1 MQPQYT
7 CIIVDDNEV
16 DRLTTVA
23 FARRY
28 PFLKLIAIVASAEEA
43 LSIASN
49 QPIDILLL
57 DIDMPG
63 LNGMELRDQLSNIP
77 ACIFITSFSD
87 YAVESFERE
96 ALDFLVKPLKADRFA
111 RAMERLQEYMI
122 LRTKA
127 SLFDNA
133 LGGDTIFIKDGHQQV
148 KINLYEVIYLE
159 ALKDYTSIVTPARKY
174 CVLSPLGNLLKDRN
188 FQSFLRIHRSYAV
201 QKHYVNKVTSSAV
214 IINGLQLPVGRSYK
228 ESLTD
233 LYT

>member
-1 MQPQYT
+1 MQPCYT

-28 PFLKLIAIVASAEEA
+28 PFLKITAIVASAEEA
-43 LSIASN
+43 LSIASR
-49 QPIDILLL
+49 QPPDVLLL

-63 LNGMELRDQLSNIP
+63 LSGLELRDQLREIP
-77 ACIFITSFSD
+77 ACVFITSFPD

-96 ALDFLVKPLKADRFA
+96 ALDFLVKPLKTDRFA
-111 RAMERLQEYMI
+111 RTMERLQDYLT

-127 SLFDNA
+127 GLLDNA

-148 KINLYEVIYLE
+148 KISLHEVMYLE
-159 ALKDYTSIVTPARKY
+159 ALKDYTSIVTPTRKH
-174 CVLSPLGNLLKDRN
+174 CVLSPLGSLLKEKN

-214 IINGLQLPVGRSYK
+214 VVNGLQLPVGRSYK
-228 ESLTD
+228 DSLTD
-233 LYT
+233 LYH

>member
-1 MQPQYT
+1 MQPSYT

-23 FARRY
+23 FVRRY
-28 PFLKLIAIVASAEEA
+28 SFLKITAIVASAEEA

-49 QPIDILLL
+49 QPPDVLFL

-63 LNGMELRDQLSNIP
+63 LTGLELRDQLQHIP
-77 ACIFITSFSD
+77 ACIFITSFPD
-87 YAVESFERE
+87 YAVESYERE

-111 RAMERLQEYMI
+111 RTMERLQDYLV
-122 LRTKA
+122 LRKKA
-127 SLFDNA
+127 SLLDNA

-148 KINLYEVIYLE
+148 KINLHEVMYLE
-159 ALKDYTSIVTPARKY
+159 ALKDYTSIVTLNRKY
-174 CVLSPLGNLLKDRN
+174 CVLSPLGNLLKEKN

-214 IINGLQLPVGRSYK
+214 VINGLQLPVGRSYK
-228 ESLTD
+228 DSLTN
-233 LYT
+233 LYN